1 MPFTKNKTIDRSN
14 PNYSGLRII
23 LIFILSSGMMYLDFQ
38 GNYTDRLRSYL
49 SVAVLPIQIAANA
62 PKKIINNLKNK
73 LNDRESILTENQ
85 LLKKENIQLYSK
97 VQQTYKLEAENKR
110 LFELLKAKPEDGKNF
125 IFADIISVNQ
135 DRDKHQIIINKGSMD
150 GIELGA
156 AIADSKGIIGHI
168 VRDQVLASEVLL
180 ISDPEHGIPIEIAR
194 NGLRAIAIGIGSYDE
209 IILNNLPNNS
219 DIKINDVLITSG
231 LGGRYPEGYPV
242 AIISNI
248 ERVKGDS
255 YLSIG
260 AKPIANLKNINEV
273 LVIQDIKKNYPNE

>member
-1 MPFTKNKTIDRSN
+1 
-14 PNYSGLRII
+14 
-23 LIFILSSGMMYLDFQ
+23 MMYLDFQ

-49 SVAVLPIQIAANA
+49 SVTLLPIQVAANA

-125 IFADIISVNQ
+125 IFADIIAVNQ
-135 DRDKHQIIINKGSMD
+135 DNDKHQIIINKGSMD
-150 GIELGA
+150 GIDLGA

-168 VRDQVLASEVLL
+168 FRDQVLASEVLL

-273 LVIQDIKKNYPNE
+273 LVIQDIKKDYPNE

>member
-1 MPFTKNKTIDRSN
+1 MPFTKKNTIDRSN

-49 SVAVLPIQIAANA
+49 SVTLLPIQVAANA

-168 VRDQVLASEVLL
+168 FRDQVLASEVLL

-273 LVIQDIKKNYPNE
+273 LVIQDIKKDYPNE

>member
-1 MPFTKNKTIDRSN
+1 MPFTQKNTIDRSN

-49 SVAVLPIQIAANA
+49 SVTLLPIQVAANA

-168 VRDQVLASEVLL
+168 VRDQVLASGVLL

-194 NGLRAIAIGIGSYDE
+194 NGLRAIAIGIGPYDE

-273 LVIQDIKKNYPNE
+273 LVIQDIKKDYPNE

>member
-1 MPFTKNKTIDRSN
+1 MPFTKINTIDRSN

-49 SVAVLPIQIAANA
+49 SVTLLPIQVAANA

-150 GIELGA
+150 GIDLGA

-168 VRDQVLASEVLL
+168 FRDQVLASEVLL

-273 LVIQDIKKNYPNE
+273 LVIQDIKKDYPNE

>member
-1 MPFTKNKTIDRSN
+1 MPFTKKNTIDRSN

-49 SVAVLPIQIAANA
+49 SVTLLPIQVAANA

-135 DRDKHQIIINKGSMD
+135 DNNKHQIIINKGSMD

>member
-1 MPFTKNKTIDRSN
+1 MPFTQKNTIDRSN

-49 SVAVLPIQIAANA
+49 SVTLLPIQVAANA

-125 IFADIISVNQ
+125 IFADIIAVNQ
-135 DRDKHQIIINKGSMD
+135 DNDKHQIIINKGSMD

-168 VRDQVLASEVLL
+168 FRDQVLASEVLL

-273 LVIQDIKKNYPNE
+273 LVIQDIKKDYPNE

>member
-1 MPFTKNKTIDRSN
+1 MPFTKKNTIDRSN

-49 SVAVLPIQIAANA
+49 SVTLLPIQVAANA

-135 DRDKHQIIINKGSMD
+135 DNDKHQIIINKGSMD

-168 VRDQVLASEVLL
+168 FRDQVLASEVLL

-273 LVIQDIKKNYPNE
+273 LIIQDIKKDYPNE

>member
-1 MPFTKNKTIDRSN
+1 MPFTKKNTIDRSN

-49 SVAVLPIQIAANA
+49 SVTLLPIQVAANA

-135 DRDKHQIIINKGSMD
+135 DNDKHQIIINKGSMD
-150 GIELGA
+150 GIDLGA

-168 VRDQVLASEVLL
+168 FRDQVLASEVLL

-273 LVIQDIKKNYPNE
+273 LVIQDIKKDYPNE

>member
-1 MPFTKNKTIDRSN
+1 MPFTKKNTIDRSN

-49 SVAVLPIQIAANA
+49 SVTLLPIQVAANA

-135 DRDKHQIIINKGSMD
+135 DNDKHQIIINKGSMD

>member
-1 MPFTKNKTIDRSN
+1 MPFTQKNTIDRSN

-49 SVAVLPIQIAANA
+49 SVTLLPIQVAANA

-150 GIELGA
+150 GIDLGA

-168 VRDQVLASEVLL
+168 FRDQVLASEVLL

-273 LVIQDIKKNYPNE
+273 LVIQDIKKDYPNE

>member
-1 MPFTKNKTIDRSN
+1 MPFTQKNTIDRSN

-49 SVAVLPIQIAANA
+49 SVTLLPIQVAANA

-135 DRDKHQIIINKGSMD
+135 DNDKHQIIINKGSMD
-150 GIELGA
+150 GIDLGA

-168 VRDQVLASEVLL
+168 FRDQVLASEVLL

-273 LVIQDIKKNYPNE
+273 LVIQDIKKDYPNE

>member
-1 MPFTKNKTIDRSN
+1 MPFTQKNTIDRSN

-49 SVAVLPIQIAANA
+49 SVTLLPIQVAANA

>member
-1 MPFTKNKTIDRSN
+1 MPFTQKNTIDRSN

-49 SVAVLPIQIAANA
+49 SVTLLPIQVAANA

-125 IFADIISVNQ
+125 IFADIIAVNQ
-135 DRDKHQIIINKGSMD
+135 DNDKHQIIINKGSMD

-168 VRDQVLASEVLL
+168 FRDQVLASEVLL

>member
-1 MPFTKNKTIDRSN
+1 
-14 PNYSGLRII
+14 
-23 LIFILSSGMMYLDFQ
+23 MMYLDFQ

>member
-1 MPFTKNKTIDRSN
+1 MPFTKKNTIDRSN

-49 SVAVLPIQIAANA
+49 SVTLLPIQVAANA

-85 LLKKENIQLYSK
+85 LLKKENIQLFSK

-135 DRDKHQIIINKGSMD
+135 DNDKHQIIINKGSMD
-150 GIELGA
+150 GIDLGA

-168 VRDQVLASEVLL
+168 FRDQVLASEVLL

-273 LVIQDIKKNYPNE
+273 LVIQDIKRDYPNE

>member
-73 LNDRESILTENQ
+73 LSDRESILTENQ
-85 LLKKENIQLYSK
+85 LLKKEIIQLYSK

-110 LFELLKAKPEDGKNF
+110 LFELLKAKPEDGENF
-125 IFADIISVNQ
+125 IFADIIAVNQ
-135 DRDKHQIIINKGSMD
+135 DNDKHQIIINKGSMD

>member
-1 MPFTKNKTIDRSN
+1 MPFTQKNTIDRSN

-49 SVAVLPIQIAANA
+49 SVTLLPIQVAANA

-168 VRDQVLASEVLL
+168 FRDQVLASEVLL

-273 LVIQDIKKNYPNE
+273 LVIQDIKKDYPNE

>member
-73 LNDRESILTENQ
+73 LSDRESILTENQ

-125 IFADIISVNQ
+125 IFADIISINQ
-135 DRDKHQIIINKGSMD
+135 DSDKHQIIINKGSMD

-248 ERVKGDS
+248 EKVKGDS

-273 LVIQDIKKNYPNE
+273 LVIQDIKKDYPNE

>member
-49 SVAVLPIQIAANA
+49 SVAVLPIQVAANA

-73 LNDRESILTENQ
+73 FSDRESILTENQ

-125 IFADIISVNQ
+125 IFADIIAVNQ
-135 DRDKHQIIINKGSMD
+135 DNDKHQIIINKGSMD

>member
-49 SVAVLPIQIAANA
+49 SVTLLPIQVAANA

-125 IFADIISVNQ
+125 IFADIIAVNQ
-135 DRDKHQIIINKGSMD
+135 DNDKHQIIINKGSMD

>member
-1 MPFTKNKTIDRSN
+1 MPFTKKNTIDRSN

-49 SVAVLPIQIAANA
+49 SVTLLPIQVAANA

-73 LNDRESILTENQ
+73 LNDRKSILTENQ

-135 DRDKHQIIINKGSMD
+135 DNNKHQIIINKGSMD

-168 VRDQVLASEVLL
+168 FRDQVLASEVLL

-273 LVIQDIKKNYPNE
+273 LVIQDIKKDYPNE

>member
-49 SVAVLPIQIAANA
+49 SVTLLPIQVAANA

>member
-1 MPFTKNKTIDRSN
+1 MPFTKNNTIDRSN

-23 LIFILSSGMMYLDFQ
+23 LIFMLSSGMMYLDFQ

-49 SVAVLPIQIAANA
+49 SVAVLPIQVAANA

-73 LNDRESILTENQ
+73 LSDRESILTENQ

-110 LFELLKAKPEDGKNF
+110 LFELLKAKPEDDKSF

-135 DRDKHQIIINKGSMD
+135 DNDKHQIIINKGSMD
-150 GIELGA
+150 GIKLGA

-168 VRDQVLASEVLL
+168 FRDQVLASEVLL
-180 ISDPEHGIPIEIAR
+180 ISDPEHGIPIKVAR

-219 DIKINDVLITSG
+219 DIKVNDVLITSG

-242 AIISNI
+242 AIISKI

-273 LVIQDIKKNYPNE
+273 LVIQDVKKDYPNE

>member
-1 MPFTKNKTIDRSN
+1 MPFTKKNTIDRSN

-49 SVAVLPIQIAANA
+49 SVTLLPIQVAANA

-135 DRDKHQIIINKGSMD
+135 DNDKHQIIINKGSMD

-168 VRDQVLASEVLL
+168 FRDQVLASEVLL
-180 ISDPEHGIPIEIAR
+180 ISDPEHAIPIEIAR

-242 AIISNI
+242 AIILNI

-273 LVIQDIKKNYPNE
+273 LVIQDIKKDYPNE

>member
-1 MPFTKNKTIDRSN
+1 MPFTKKNTIDRSN

-49 SVAVLPIQIAANA
+49 SVTLLPIQVAANA

-135 DRDKHQIIINKGSMD
+135 DNDKHQIIINKGSMD
-150 GIELGA
+150 GIDLGA

-168 VRDQVLASEVLL
+168 FRDQVLASEVLL
-180 ISDPEHGIPIEIAR
+180 ISDPEHAIPIEIAR

-273 LVIQDIKKNYPNE
+273 LVIQDIKKDYPNE

>member
-1 MPFTKNKTIDRSN
+1 MPFTKKNTIDRSN

-49 SVAVLPIQIAANA
+49 SVTLLPIQVAANA

-135 DRDKHQIIINKGSMD
+135 DNDKHQIIINKGSMD

-168 VRDQVLASEVLL
+168 FRDQVLASEVLL

-273 LVIQDIKKNYPNE
+273 LVIQDIKKDYPNE

>member
-73 LNDRESILTENQ
+73 LSDRESILTENQ

-125 IFADIISVNQ
+125 IFADIIAVNQ
-135 DRDKHQIIINKGSMD
+135 DNDKHQIIINKGSMD

>member
-1 MPFTKNKTIDRSN
+1 MPFTKKNTIDRSN

-23 LIFILSSGMMYLDFQ
+23 LIFILSLGMMYLDFQ

-49 SVAVLPIQIAANA
+49 SVIVLPLQVVANA
-62 PKKIINNLKNK
+62 PKKIINNLKDK
-73 LNDRESILTENQ
+73 LSDRESILTENQ
-85 LLKKENIQLYSK
+85 LLKKEIIQLYSK

-110 LFELLKAKPEDGKNF
+110 LFELLKAKPEDDKSF

-135 DRDKHQIIINKGSMD
+135 DNDKHQIIINKGSMD
-150 GIELGA
+150 GIKLGA

-168 VRDQVLASEVLL
+168 FRDQVLASEVLL
-180 ISDPEHGIPIEIAR
+180 ISDPEHGIPIKVAR

-219 DIKINDVLITSG
+219 DIKVNDVLITSG

-242 AIISNI
+242 AIISKI

-273 LVIQDIKKNYPNE
+273 LVIQDVKKDYPNE

>member
-1 MPFTKNKTIDRSN
+1 MPFTKKNTIDRSN
-14 PNYSGLRII
+14 PNYSGLRIV
-23 LIFILSSGMMYLDFQ
+23 LIFILSLGMMYLDFQ

-49 SVAVLPIQIAANA
+49 SVIVLPLQVVANT
-62 PKKIINNLKNK
+62 PKKIINNLKDK

-85 LLKKENIQLYSK
+85 LLKKEIIQLYSK

-110 LFELLKAKPEDGKNF
+110 LFELLKAKPEDDKSF

-135 DRDKHQIIINKGSMD
+135 DNDKHQIIINKGSMD
-150 GIELGA
+150 GIKLGA

-168 VRDQVLASEVLL
+168 FRDQGLASEVLL
-180 ISDPEHGIPIEIAR
+180 ISDPEHSIPIEIAR

-242 AIISNI
+242 AIITNI

-273 LVIQDIKKNYPNE
+273 LVIQDVKKDYPNE

>member
-1 MPFTKNKTIDRSN
+1 MPFTKKNTIDRSN

-49 SVAVLPIQIAANA
+49 SVTLLPIQVAANA

-150 GIELGA
+150 GIDLGA

-168 VRDQVLASEVLL
+168 FRDQVLASEVLL

-273 LVIQDIKKNYPNE
+273 LVIQDIKKDYPNE

>member
-1 MPFTKNKTIDRSN
+1 MPFTKKNTIDRSN

-49 SVAVLPIQIAANA
+49 SVAVLPIQVAANA

-135 DRDKHQIIINKGSMD
+135 DNDKHQIIINKGSMD

-168 VRDQVLASEVLL
+168 FRDQVLASEVLL

-248 ERVKGDS
+248 EKVKGDS

>member
-1 MPFTKNKTIDRSN
+1 MPFTKKNTIDRSN

-49 SVAVLPIQIAANA
+49 SVTLLPIQVAANS

-135 DRDKHQIIINKGSMD
+135 DNDKHQIIINKGSMD
-150 GIELGA
+150 GIDLGA

-168 VRDQVLASEVLL
+168 FRDQVLASEVLL

-273 LVIQDIKKNYPNE
+273 LVIQDIKKDYPNE